1 MEGKSSSYKNKSNEY
16 KELCNAL
23 DELVDN
29 FDPLYLTVET
39 TALNEV
45 RDGSGI
51 YKGFIR
57 DDEYVDEI
65 VAPGFALERAYEI
78 LYQEK
83 AISKREMKKARQK
96 ILKKYLDRVRKPVSY
111 VRGPRLEVSKEDR
124 RDARRKKKLDLAT
137 IYKNADYWKTTLEFE
152 KKVRRPDDD
161 IDVAYSIN
169 QVISTLDFIRYMIAK
184 TELDIDNVAMAAGF
198 FLDSPLPPRAE
209 IEEEKKIFKQLIE
222 AWYELVEW
230 KYDDVEEK
238 YERALKE
245 VDNLFEKR
253 LRRQ

>member
-1 MEGKSSSYKNKSNEY
+1 MEGKNSSYKNKGNEY

-45 RDGSGI
+45 CDGSGI

-83 AISKREMKKARQK
+83 GYQK
-96 ILKKYLDRVRKPVSY
+96 
-111 VRGPRLEVSKEDR
+111 
-124 RDARRKKKLDLAT
+124 
-137 IYKNADYWKTTLEFE
+137 E
-152 KKVRRPDDD
+152 K
-161 IDVAYSIN
+161 
-169 QVISTLDFIRYMIAK
+169 
-184 TELDIDNVAMAAGF
+184 
-198 FLDSPLPPRAE
+198 
-209 IEEEKKIFKQLIE
+209 
-222 AWYELVEW
+222 
-230 KYDDVEEK
+230 
-238 YERALKE
+238 
-245 VDNLFEKR
+245 
-253 LRRQ
+253 